1 MDETLLC
8 AAVCKDRRAYEKLIR
23 TGFDT
28 NDFSEA
34 GRCIIDAATEQYK
47 RDESAQAVT
56 TDALRSQ
63 IERRFGAG
71 SMADSI
77 MEFVGRFPSD
87 VSTINVT
94 EEYRLLRL
102 ARCSTSLATLL
113 ASGQHGEETAD
124 TLAKYEI
131 LVAGEEGEKFKERLT
146 IDDFAEYEGD
156 RIPLYP
162 KSLNDFIGGGIE
174 RGHNVT
180 VYARPEAGKSAFA
193 LNNAAMLVK
202 QGYKVLYI
210 ANEEPARDVTRRVL
224 SRMARI
230 DIEYMRDREVLNDA
244 FKAAGKAY
252 RQNWHL
258 LHKASLSAREIR
270 RQCARLRPDIVIVD
284 QLKNL
289 YVTEDNRA
297 LQLDRVAR
305 QVREIGIEFDCATLS
320 ITQAG
325 ESAEGKLMLTMTDVE
340 WSNTGIP
347 GAADLLI
354 GIGVND
360 EFMALGK
367 RMLSICK
374 NKVNS
379 QHGHF
384 PVWIN
389 PKQTAILSK
398 AKVST

>member
-1 MDETLLC
+1 MDETLL
-8 AAVCKDRRAYEKLIR
+8 AAAICKDRKAYEKLLRI
-23 TGFDT
+23 GFDT

-34 GRCIIDAATEQYK
+34 GRCVIDAATEQYK
-47 RDESAQAVT
+47 RDESAQSITA
-56 TDALRSQ
+56 DALRSQ
-63 IERRFGAG
+63 VERRFGAG

-77 MEFVGRFPSD
+77 MDFVGRFPAD

-124 TLAKYEI
+124 TLAKYEM

-146 IDDFAEYEGD
+146 IDDFAEYDGD

-162 KSLNDFIGGGIE
+162 KSLNDFIGGGVE

-180 VYARPEAGKSAFA
+180 VYARPEAGKSLFA
-193 LNNAAMLVK
+193 INNAAMLAK
-202 QGYKVLYI
+202 QGYKILYV

-224 SRMARI
+224 SRIARI
-230 DIEYMRDREVLNDA
+230 DIEHMRDREVLNDA

-252 RQNWHL
+252 KNWNL
-258 LHKASLSAREIR
+258 LHKANISARDIR

-305 QVREIGIEFDCATLS
+305 QIREIGIEHNCATLS

-325 ESAEGKLMLTMTDVE
+325 ESAEGELVLRMTDVE

-360 EFMALGK
+360 EFMSQDK

-379 QHGHF
+379 QHGAF

-389 PKQTAILSK
+389 PKQTAMLSK
-398 AKVST
+398 ARAA